1 MNKRTNTSVTTSKPT
16 PGTRPSHSKDK
27 GSSKKSRPILQ
38 KTTLK
43 QLLSYVKRYRFS
55 FIFAL
60 VFAVVTVAS
69 NLIIPILTGQA
80 IDAIIGKGKVD
91 FIVISTIL
99 MKIAVL
105 LGIGFISQFLIG
117 VLNNRMTCHVVR
129 DIRNDA
135 FRTIQ
140 KLPMKTLDSN
150 SPGDMTSRV
159 IVDVE
164 QLADGLLLGFS
175 QLFTGVITILGTL
188 FLLFR
193 VNYIIALVVLFVT
206 PISLFVSSF
215 IAKHASR
222 FFREQSMTRGEQ
234 TAITDEMI
242 SSMKEVHEF
251 SMEDAVMEQFEEINT
266 RWRKSSLLATFYSSM
281 TNPATRFVNS
291 LVYACVALAGGLL
304 AIKRVL
310 TVGDLTCILSYANQ
324 YTKPFNEISGVV
336 TELQNAFVCASRVFA
351 LINEQRE
358 SPDVPVELE
367 HVKGNVG
374 INDISFSYNP
384 EQHLIE
390 HFFFKAEAGSRV
402 AIVGPTGCG
411 KTTLINLLMRF
422 YEVDAGSITVE
433 DKDISQVT
441 RDSLRRSYG
450 MVLQD
455 TWLKNGTVYE
465 NIVMG
470 RSKVTREDVERA
482 AKLAHADEFIA
493 RLENGYDTVI
503 SDETA
508 ALSQGERQL
517 LCIARV
523 MLALPPMLILDEA
536 TSSIDTRTELLIQE
550 SFNRLMM
557 GRTSFVVAHRLST
570 IKAADV
576 ILVMKDGKVIE
587 MGDHEQL
594 LAQKGFYNTLY
605 NSQFAH

>member
-1 MNKRTNTSVTTSKPT
+1 M
-16 PGTRPSHSKDK
+16 TRASLH
-27 GSSKKSRPILQ
+27 

-43 QLLSYVKRYRFS
+43 QLLGYVKRYRFS
-55 FIFAL
+55 FFFAL
-60 VFAVVTVAS
+60 LLAMVAVAS
-69 NLIIPILTGQA
+69 NLIIPILTGRA
-80 IDAIIGKGKVD
+80 VDAIVGPGRVD
-91 FIVISTIL
+91 FTLISTIL
-99 MKIAVL
+99 VKIAVL
-105 LGIGFISQFLIG
+105 LGIGFIAQFLIG
-117 VLNNRMTCHVVR
+117 ILNNRMTCSVVR
-129 DIRNDA
+129 DIRDEA

-140 KLPMKTLDSN
+140 SLPMKTLDSN

-175 QLFTGVITILGTL
+175 QLFTGVITIFGTL
-188 FLLFR
+188 FLLFT
-193 VNYIIALVVLFVT
+193 VNYVIALVVLLVT
-206 PISLFVSSF
+206 PVSLFVSSF
-215 IAKHASR
+215 IAKHTSR
-222 FFREQSMTRGEQ
+222 FFREQSTTRGEQ

-242 SSMKEVHEF
+242 SSMKEIHEF
-251 SMEDAVMEQFEEINT
+251 SMEGAVMAQFEEINA
-266 RWRKSSLLATFYSSM
+266 RWRKSSMLATFYSSL

-291 LVYACVALAGGLL
+291 LVYAAVALAGGLL
-304 AIKRVL
+304 AIERVL

-324 YTKPFNEISGVV
+324 YTKPFNEISGVI

-351 LINEQRE
+351 LINEQPE

-367 HVKGNVG
+367 QAHGDVS

-384 EQHLIE
+384 EQRLIE
-390 HFFFKAEAGSRV
+390 HFSFAAAAGSRI

-422 YEVDAGSITVE
+422 YDVGAGSILV
-433 DKDISQVT
+433 DGKDISLVT
-441 RDSLRRSYG
+441 RASLRRSYG

-455 TWLKNGTVYE
+455 TWLKNGTIYE

-470 RSKVTREDVERA
+470 RSGVSREDVERA
-482 AKLAHADEFIA
+482 ARLAHADEFIG
-493 RLENGYDTVI
+493 RLEKGYDTLV

-517 LCIARV
+517 LCIARI
-523 MLALPPMLILDEA
+523 MLVLPPMLILDEA

-550 SFNRLMM
+550 SFNLLME

-570 IKAADV
+570 IRSADV
-576 ILVMKDGKVIE
+576 ILVMKGGKVIE
-587 MGDHEQL
+587 MGNHEQL
-594 LAQKGFYNTLY
+594 LVQNGFYSTLY

>member
-1 MNKRTNTSVTTSKPT
+1 MIRASI
-16 PGTRPSHSKDK
+16 H
-27 GSSKKSRPILQ
+27 

-43 QLLSYVKRYRFS
+43 QLLGYVKRYWFS
-55 FIFAL
+55 FSFAL
-60 VFAVVTVAS
+60 VFAVVTVAA

-80 IDAIIGKGKVD
+80 IDAIVGAGRVD
-91 FIVISTIL
+91 FALISEIL
-99 MKIAVL
+99 VQIAVL
-105 LGIGFISQFLIG
+105 LGIGFVSQFLIG
-117 VLNNRMTCHVVR
+117 ILNNRMTCSVVR

-140 KLPMKTLDSN
+140 KLPMKTLDAD

-175 QLFTGVITILGTL
+175 QLFTGIITIFGTL
-188 FLLFR
+188 FLLFK
-193 VNYIIALVVLFVT
+193 VNYIIALVVLLVT
-206 PISLFVSSF
+206 PISLFVSAF
-215 IAKHASR
+215 IAKHTSK

-242 SSMKEVHEF
+242 SSMKEIHEF
-251 SMEDAVMEQFEEINT
+251 SMEEPVMEQFEEINT
-266 RWRKSSLLATFYSSM
+266 RWRKSSLLATFYSSL

-291 LVYACVALAGGLL
+291 LVYAAVALAGGLL

-336 TELQNAFVCASRVFA
+336 TELQNAFVCASRVFS
-351 LINEQRE
+351 LINQEPE

-367 HVKGNVG
+367 HVRGDVG
-374 INDISFSYNP
+374 INDISFSYTP

-390 HFFFKAEAGSRV
+390 HFSFAAEAGNRI

-422 YEVDAGSITVE
+422 YEVDAGNITV
-433 DKDISQVT
+433 DGKDIAQVT
-441 RDSLRRSYG
+441 RNSLRRSYG

-470 RSKVTREDVERA
+470 RPGVSLEDVERA

-517 LCIARV
+517 LCIARI
-523 MLALPPMLILDEA
+523 MLILPPMLILDEA

-550 SFNRLMM
+550 SFNRLME

-570 IKAADV
+570 IKSADV
-576 ILVMKDGKVIE
+576 ILVMKGGKVIE
-587 MGDHEQL
+587 MGDHESL
-594 LAQKGFYNTLY
+594 LEQKGFYSTLY

>member
-1 MNKRTNTSVTTSKPT
+1 MIRASI
-16 PGTRPSHSKDK
+16 H
-27 GSSKKSRPILQ
+27 

-43 QLLSYVKRYRFS
+43 QLLGYVKRYWFS
-55 FIFAL
+55 FSFAL
-60 VFAVVTVAS
+60 VFAVVTVAA

-80 IDAIIGKGKVD
+80 IDAIVGAGRVD
-91 FIVISTIL
+91 FALISEIL
-99 MKIAVL
+99 VQIAVL
-105 LGIGFISQFLIG
+105 LGIGFVSQFLIG
-117 VLNNRMTCHVVR
+117 ILNNRMTCSVVR

-140 KLPMKTLDSN
+140 KLPMKTLDAD

-175 QLFTGVITILGTL
+175 QLFTGIITIFGTL
-188 FLLFR
+188 FLLFK
-193 VNYIIALVVLFVT
+193 VNYIIALVVLLVT
-206 PISLFVSSF
+206 PVSLFVSAF
-215 IAKHASR
+215 IAKHTSK

-242 SSMKEVHEF
+242 SSMKEIHEF
-251 SMEDAVMEQFEEINT
+251 SMEEPVMEQFEEINT
-266 RWRKSSLLATFYSSM
+266 RWRKSSLLATFYSSL

-291 LVYACVALAGGLL
+291 LVYAAVALAGGLL

-336 TELQNAFVCASRVFA
+336 TELQNAFVCASRVFS
-351 LINEQRE
+351 LINQEPE

-367 HVKGNVG
+367 QVRGNVG
-374 INDISFSYNP
+374 INDISFSYTP

-390 HFFFKAEAGSRV
+390 HFSFAAEAGNRI

-422 YEVDAGSITVE
+422 YEVDAGNITV
-433 DKDISQVT
+433 DGKDIAQVT
-441 RDSLRRSYG
+441 RNSLRRSYG

-455 TWLKNGTVYE
+455 TWLKSGTVYE

-470 RSKVTREDVERA
+470 RPGVSQEDVERA

-493 RLENGYDTVI
+493 RLESGYDTVI

-517 LCIARV
+517 LCIARI
-523 MLALPPMLILDEA
+523 MLILPPMLILDEA

-550 SFNRLMM
+550 SFNRLME

-570 IKAADV
+570 IKSADV
-576 ILVMKDGKVIE
+576 ILVMKGGKVIE
-587 MGDHEQL
+587 MGDHEFL
-594 LAQKGFYNTLY
+594 LEQKGFYSTLY